1 MGKRKTEGGNS
12 KRKLSK
18 KRTNHK
24 HNHKHKHQKKGW
36 TKFWIEKTKDNK
48 VPKGKSLVFPVLISR
63 VELFD
68 DHTHRGK
75 SSVIKKE
82 TEDVSNEDIAVA
94 CGASVPVP
102 DPDPNDDLQETSKT
116 EEKQVPDEISHNSE
130 ENSSSP
136 EKANK
141 IDASNGCDEEPK
153 SVDTLDNVKDEG
165 QEVTNEHEPPFIQI
179 KRHQSAKGHLKSDFQ
194 DNGKELPNGDCGD
207 GITNPFPKEE
217 VPNKYWAQRRRLFSK
232 FDDGVQMDKESWYS
246 VTPEAIAL
254 HLAKR
259 VIDMCDHGK
268 NDKNEQS
275 NSRKGVILD
284 CFSGCGGNGIAF
296 ANESFKDSIGLTVC
310 VDVDRKKLFMAAKN
324 ASIYGID
331 PSRIIFIEGNAVE
344 VLGRYQNGELSTS
357 KFDASAVSTD
367 KYEGYSIGGYEL
379 LPPTIDVVFL
389 SPPWGGMDYLKVGNA
404 GYSLSK
410 CITVDAS
417 CNGEGATINGDELL
431 ALSANAA
438 KHKSVVYFL
447 PKNVNGVNIGLSAW
461 NHGYR
466 SGLEIE
472 QNLLNGKLKTIS
484 VYLSER

>member
-1 MGKRKTEGGNS
+1 MGKRKTEGGGNS
-12 KRKLSK
+12 KRKFSK

-48 VPKGKSLVFPVLISR
+48 VPKGKTLVFPVLISR

-75 SSVIKKE
+75 SSVIQKE
-82 TEDVSNEDIAVA
+82 TADVSNEDVAVA
-94 CGASVPVP
+94 CSASVPGPVP
-102 DPDPNDDLQETSKT
+102 DPSDDSQETTQT
-116 EEKQVPDEISHNSE
+116 EEKQVPEEMSLKSE
-130 ENSSSP
+130 NNISSP
-136 EKANK
+136 EETSK
-141 IDASNGCDEEPK
+141 IDASHGSDEKPK
-153 SVDTLDNVKDEG
+153 SVDNLDNVKNDEG
-165 QEVTNEHEPPFIQI
+165 QVTNEDEPPFIQV
-179 KRHQSAKGHLKSDFQ
+179 KRHPSAKGHLKSDFQ

-207 GITNPFPKEE
+207 GIANPFPKEE

-232 FDDGVQMDKESWYS
+232 FDEGVQMDKESWYS

-259 VIDMCDHGK
+259 VIDMCDYSK
-268 NDKNEQS
+268 NDGKEQ
-275 NSRKGVILD
+275 RKGVILD

-296 ANESFKDSIGLTVC
+296 ANESFKDSIGLTIC
-310 VDVDRKKLFMAAKN
+310 VDVDRKKLTMAAKN

-331 PSRIIFIEGNAVE
+331 PSRIVFIEGNAVE
-344 VLGRYQNGELSTS
+344 VLGRYQKGGLSKS
-357 KFDASAVSTD
+357 NCDASVVSTE

-389 SPPWGGMDYLKVGNA
+389 SPPWGGMDYLKVGNS

-438 KHKSVVYFL
+438 KHKSVIYFL

-484 VYLSER
+484 VYLSEH